1 MPQKPVGLNEV
12 PQTLMG
18 RVSKR
23 ARKNGLEV
31 DIDLNYLNEIYDN
44 QKLPGESFARCI
56 YSGYP
61 LVFQSS
67 RDYNASVD
75 RVDSRVGYVRG
86 NVQLVDKK
94 VNVSKHTLSDTQFRF
109 LIHQCTIPVIAP
121 EVDLD
126 FDKRR
131 SNFRGSGPF
140 SGERLGQIRNS
151 ARKRNKEFEITSE
164 YLYDIFKM
172 QSGNCALSGLGL
184 FPESVSVDRVDN
196 SEGYVEG
203 NVQLV
208 TKEMN
213 FMRGSLTLDEFRSFI
228 DDMFEWNYIV
238 LPNLMKR
245 TEVNI

>member
-1 MPQKPVGLNEV
+1 MAQKPVGLNEV

-23 ARKNGLEV
+23 ARKTGMEV
-31 DIDLNYLNEIYDN
+31 DIDLDDLNEIYDS

-75 RVDSRVGYVRG
+75 RVDSGIGYVKG
-86 NVQLVDKK
+86 NVQLVHKR
-94 VNVSKHTLSDTQFRF
+94 VNISKHTLSDTQFRF
-109 LIHQCTIPVIAP
+109 LIHQCTVPVIAP

-126 FDKRR
+126 FEERR
-131 SNFRGSGPF
+131 SNFRGAGPF
-140 SGERLGQIRNS
+140 SGERLGKIRNS
-151 ARKRNKEFEITSE
+151 AKRRNKEFNITSG
-164 YLYDIFKM
+164 YLYDIFKR

-196 SEGYVEG
+196 SKGYVEG

-213 FMRGSLTLDEFRSFI
+213 FMRGPLTLDEFRSFL

-238 LPNLMKR
+238 LPNLKKR
-245 TEVNI
+245 NEVSI

>member
-23 ARKNGLEV
+23 ARKVGLEV
-31 DIDLNYLNEIYDN
+31 DVDLNYLNEIYDS

-67 RDYNASVD
+67 SDYNASVD
-75 RVDSRVGYVRG
+75 RIDSSVGYVKG

-94 VNVSKHTLSDTQFRF
+94 VNVSKHTLSDTQFKF
-109 LIHQCTIPVIAP
+109 LIHQCTVPVIIP
-121 EVDLD
+121 KVDLD

-131 SNFRGSGPF
+131 SNFKGAGPF
-140 SGERLGQIRNS
+140 SGERLGLIRSS
-151 ARKRNKEFEITSE
+151 AKKRNKEFNITPE
-164 YLYDIFKM
+164 YLYDIFNM

-184 FPESVSVDRVDN
+184 FPETVSVDRIDN

-213 FMRGSLTLDEFRSFI
+213 FMRGPLSLDDFRSFL
-228 DDMFEWNYIV
+228 DDLYEWNFIV
-238 LPNLMKR
+238 LPNLQKR
-245 TEVNI
+245 ND